1 MKKQKYKY
9 NSVFKEDIENL
20 IFDKSQYLRSST
32 IDRYNE
38 FLKLFDLW
46 CIKNNVDKADLSKSL
61 IEKWMQKRDTENSM
75 TRAYRASIT
84 RELARN
90 MIKNGKSAYII
101 PDKVYKGINE
111 HIPYIFNNE
120 EILNLIN
127 YFENIKNDPQF
138 CYRKE
143 TYCLIFKLL
152 IFTGARKNEILNLK
166 VKDINFEK
174 GIISIIQGKE
184 YIDRDIPITNE
195 LLDELNKYKD
205 LLNIYGD
212 DNIYNKQRNKVTK
225 YALKYIFSQALKSC
239 NIEYKGISKG
249 PRIHDFRYTFTTKCI
264 EKLIKEGKDLNV
276 YLPIL
281 SKYLGHYSFTE
292 TLYYFKPINS
302 LFEEINYKNNTL
314 IPKLERSNFYDE

>member
-1 MKKQKYKY
+1 M
-9 NSVFKEDIENL
+9 
-20 IFDKSQYLRSST
+20 R
-32 IDRYNE
+32 
-38 FLKLFDLW
+38 
-46 CIKNNVDKADLSKSL
+46 
-61 IEKWMQKRDTENSM
+61 RDTENSM
-75 TRAYRASIT
+75 TRAHRATIT

-90 MIKNGKSAYII
+90 MIKNGKDAYII
-101 PDKVYKGINE
+101 PKKLYKGINE
-111 HIPYIFNNE
+111 HIPYIFKDE
-120 EILNLIN
+120 EILNLIH
-127 YFENIKNDPQF
+127 YFENIKEDPQF

-184 YIDRDIPITNE
+184 YVDRDIPITND
-195 LLDELNKYKD
+195 LLDELKQYND

-212 DNIYNKQRNKVTK
+212 DNSYFFSNINIYNKQRNKVSK
-225 YALKYIFSQALKSC
+225 GALKEIFYKALKAS

-249 PRIHDFRYTFTTKCI
+249 PRIHDFRFTFTTKCI

-281 SKYLGHYSFTE
+281 AKYLGHYKFTE
-292 TLYYFKPINS
+292 TLYYFRPINS
-302 LFEEINYKNNTL
+302 IFEEHNYKNNNL
-314 IPKLERSNFYDE
+314 IPNLDRSNFYAE